1 VRYELYRTCG
11 PEDFERG
18 FPALTDGAINF
29 RPFGPRYRAKVV
41 VGYVEQLFYEGKFT
55 EYHG

>member
-1 VRYELYRTCG
+1 M
-11 PEDFERG
+11 G
-18 FPALTDGAINF
+18 FPALTDGVLTS
-29 RPFGPRYRAKVV
+29 GPSDPGTEQKVV